1 MGRRVLIISVGSLS
15 EQPFEIKRAATHFI
29 CLEGEGHGC
38 AEDAGGPAAGKNG
51 GLQCA
56 QSYKRLGD
64 EDIMF

>member
-1 MGRRVLIISVGSLS
+1 MRPKPDCLVGR
-15 EQPFEIKRAATHFI
+15 QATAKMATDAATHSV